1 MVPWKGIFS
10 SIYAGGFTG
19 DKKGLVITT
28 HIPSILDRKAQ
39 REKKRGRPMKFEDQR
54 EKAILLL
61 LWGKEGWKRYRGL
74 EHSGFSME
82 SLFEF
87 LRGKRG
93 AQEKGDV

>member
-1 MVPWKGIFS
+1 
-10 SIYAGGFTG
+10 
-19 DKKGLVITT
+19 
-28 HIPSILDRKAQ
+28 
-39 REKKRGRPMKFEDQR
+39 MKFEDQR